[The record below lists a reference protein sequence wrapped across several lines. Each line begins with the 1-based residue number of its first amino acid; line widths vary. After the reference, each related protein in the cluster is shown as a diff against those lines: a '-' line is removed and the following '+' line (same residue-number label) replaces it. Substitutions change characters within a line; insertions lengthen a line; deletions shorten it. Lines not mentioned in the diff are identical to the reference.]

1 MEGKLFLKDI
11 AIDIVKSKQNKAIC
25 SIDVSWDDAVVA
37 LGTESGTI
45 ELYSQRKLT
54 SQAGDQLQD
63 LAPRIANGLTEEP
76 ETENK
81 ALLKHYYT
89 KANQGGILIVKFSW
103 MNFLYTVG
111 CVDKN
116 YY

>member
-1 MEGKLFLKDI
+1 
-11 AIDIVKSKQNKAIC
+11 V
-25 SIDVSWDDAVVA
+25 
-37 LGTESGTI
+37 
-45 ELYSQRKLT
+45 
-54 SQAGDQLQD
+54 
-63 LAPRIANGLTEEP
+63 NGIIEEP

-89 KANQGGILIVKFSW
+89 KANQGGILVVKFSW